1 MITFTKIGITV
12 FALTALCGPLYTV
25 NDYSIVS
32 NVISEL
38 GAQHTQNNFIIIIGF
53 ILIGGGILIDGIKHF
68 RVSLLPFIFFG
79 LAMSIVG
86 LFPNKPLDSSLSFN
100 STYHNLH
107 GIIAILAGTAIT
119 VGFIWHGFITKGKQR
134 IICFYLAG
142 VSLGFPI
149 LMLSFPKYQGI
160 IQRIMYLQIL
170 GWIWIKYPITLT
182 NQALQLTAKG
192 RGN

>member
-1 MITFTKIGITV
+1 
-12 FALTALCGPLYTV
+12 
-25 NDYSIVS
+25 
-32 NVISEL
+32 
-38 GAQHTQNNFIIIIGF
+38 
-53 ILIGGGILIDGIKHF
+53 
-68 RVSLLPFIFFG
+68 
-79 LAMSIVG
+79 
-86 LFPNKPLDSSLSFN
+86 
-100 STYHNLH
+100 
-107 GIIAILAGTAIT
+107 
-119 VGFIWHGFITKGKQR
+119 
-134 IICFYLAG
+134 LAG